1 MIKTGAKD
9 EWYRAFATVSV
20 RSGVSI
26 ETLEQAYDRMYTQ
39 HLADRGIDP

>member
-26 ETLEQAYDRMYTQ
+26 ETLE
-39 HLADRGIDP
+39 